1 MDLVSRFDIGKE
13 GFTFLGLV
21 AFAIIFSYPISKY
34 ISDKIIERLEFQSL
48 SQNYQTYDKL
58 KQVYV
63 LQSKIKPSQLD
74 TSYILKVVNIPTT
87 ENIKSNSKDIK
98 QLPDLKELVKNL
110 PPPNANNPIETNQIK
125 LQSIFISKSESFV
138 IINNTI
144 LKEGQQIQDYKI
156 IKIFEDKVELKNV
169 KTGEAR
175 WLELFQ

>member
-1 MDLVSRFDIGKE
+1 MDLASKFDIGKD
-13 GFTFLGLV
+13 GFMFFGLV
-21 AFAIIFSYPISKY
+21 AFAIIISYPISKY
-34 ISDKIIERLEFQSL
+34 ISDKIIERLEFRSL

-74 TSYILKVVNIPTT
+74 TKYILKVINIPTT

-144 LKEGQQIQDYKI
+144 LKEEQQIQDYKI

-169 KTGEAR
+169 KTGETR
-175 WLELFQ
+175 WLKLFQ

>member
-1 MDLVSRFDIGKE
+1 MDLVSRFDIGKD

-21 AFAIIFSYPISKY
+21 TFAIIISYPISGF

-74 TSYILKVVNIPTT
+74 ANYILKVVNLPTP
-87 ENIKSNSKDIK
+87 NKAKSDGKDIK

-110 PPPNANNPIETNQIK
+110 PHVNTISSQTNQIK
-125 LQSIFISKSESFV
+125 LQSIFISKSESFA

-156 IKIFEDKVELKNV
+156 IKIFEDKVKLKNI
-169 KTGEAR
+169 KTGETK
-175 WLELFQ
+175 WLKLFQ

>member
-1 MDLVSRFDIGKE
+1 MDLASRFDIGKD
-13 GFTFLGLV
+13 GFMFLGLV
-21 AFAIIFSYPISKY
+21 AFAIIISYPISGY
-34 ISDKIIERLEFQSL
+34 ISDKIVERLEFQSL

-74 TSYILKVVNIPTT
+74 TKYVVKVINIPKV
-87 ENIKSNSKDIK
+87 ENIKSDGKDIK
-98 QLPDLKELVKNL
+98 QLPDLKDLVKNL
-110 PPPNANNPIETNQIK
+110 PPPNANNIPMTNQIK

-156 IKIFEDKVELKNV
+156 IKILEDKVRIRNI
-169 KTGEAR
+169 KTGETK
-175 WLELFQ
+175 WLKLFQ